1 MSIFWKQFISSFLII
16 VLVLFLFTF
25 LVIGELNKYDKSLT
39 KERLLTTANLSTQVL
54 KPSLENPTIEG
65 IQSTVLSL
73 GEKTG
78 VRITVI
84 DKNGVVLGDSKKNP
98 REMEN
103 HSERPEI
110 KQSLSNGIGE
120 STRYSST
127 LQKEM
132 FYIAVP
138 YQDKN
143 GRTQTII
150 RVALPLSIIQQALIP
165 LESKVIYM
173 GILLTILALLLSLA
187 VSRTITKSLA
197 GIINISDELA
207 KGNLNVQI
215 PVSDS
220 KGEIPKIT
228 KALNHMA
235 QKLNEVFKQ
244 LSHEKN
250 QIEAVLS
257 AMSEGV
263 MVVSKKGK
271 IILTNNTLKEMFH
284 LTDDPFQKPYWEV
297 LRNREV
303 IKLIEG
309 VLENW
314 KPDKKEIFYLYPEE
328 RYYLANVIPLN
339 SPEKEVIVVMF
350 DITEFKRLENIKAD
364 FIANVSHELRTPLTA
379 IKGYT
384 ETLEEEAFENP
395 QDQKHFLSII
405 DRHADRLINI
415 VSDLLVLSE
424 VEGRDALSKENENSD
439 FEEVNIDEIIKSS
452 LEALKTKATEK
463 GLEVSF
469 KTTESGHII
478 SANRFLLEQMF
489 INLIDNA
496 VKYTPEHGK
505 IGIGISSSN
514 EGIRIEI
521 HDTGI
526 GIPKESLPR
535 IFERFYRVDKTRSRK
550 MGGTGLGLSIVKHI
564 VIIHGGKIEVQSE
577 EGNGSRFTITLP
589 KDLGDS
595 KSLLA

>member
-1 MSIFWKQFISSFLII
+1 LSIFWKQFISSFLII
-16 VLVLFLFTF
+16 VLVLFIFTF

-39 KERLLTTANLSTQVL
+39 KERLLTAANLSTQVL
-54 KPSLENPTIEG
+54 KPSLENPTIDKV
-65 IQSTVLSL
+65 QSVVSSL
-73 GEKTG
+73 GENTG

-84 DKNGVVLGDSKKNP
+84 DENGVVLGDSKKNP

-110 KQSLSNGIGE
+110 KQALNNEIGE
-120 STRYSST
+120 SSRYSST

-132 FYIAVP
+132 FYVAVIHR
-138 YQDKN
+138 DKN
-143 GRTQTII
+143 GKPQTII
-150 RVALPLSIIQQALIP
+150 RAALPLSIIQQALLP

-173 GILLTILALLLSLA
+173 GIALTILALLLSLA
-187 VSRTITKSLA
+187 VSKMTTKSLA
-197 GIINISDELA
+197 GIISISDELA
-207 KGNLNVQI
+207 KGNLNVEI

-250 QIEAVLS
+250 QLEAVLS

-263 MVVSKKGK
+263 MVVSEKGR
-271 IILTNNTLKEMFH
+271 IIIINNALKEMFN
-284 LTDDPFQKPYWEV
+284 LADDPIQKPYWEV
-297 LRNREV
+297 LRNRIL
-303 IKLIEG
+303 IKLIDG

-314 KPDKKEIFYLYPEE
+314 KPDNKEIFYLYPEE
-328 RYYLANVIPLN
+328 RYYLANAIPLN
-339 SPEKEVIVVMF
+339 SPDKEIIVVMF
-350 DITEFKRLENIKAD
+350 DITEFKKLENIKAD

-384 ETLEEEAFENP
+384 ETLEEEAFESP

-405 DRHADRLINI
+405 KRHADRLINI

-424 VEGRDALSKENENSD
+424 VEGMDALSKENESND
-439 FEEVNIDEIIKSS
+439 FEEVNIDEIIKSC
-452 LEALKTKATEK
+452 LEALKTKASEK
-463 GLEVSF
+463 DLNVLF
-469 KTTESGHII
+469 KSTQSEHII
-478 SANRFLLEQMF
+478 TANGFLLEQMF

-496 VKYTPEHGK
+496 VKYTPDHGK
-505 IGIGISSSN
+505 IGIEISSRDK
-514 EGIRIEI
+514 ELIVEI
-521 HDTGI
+521 YDTGI

-577 EGNGSRFTITLP
+577 EEKGSRFIITLP
-589 KDLGDS
+589 I
-595 KSLLA
+595 

>member
-25 LVIGELNKYDKSLT
+25 LVIGELSKYDKSLT
-39 KERLLTTANLSTQVL
+39 KERLLTAANLSTQVL
-54 KPSLENPTIEG
+54 EPSFENPTIEEV
-65 IQSTVLSL
+65 QSTVSSL

-78 VRITVI
+78 IRITVI
-84 DKNGVVLGDSKKNP
+84 DNNGVVLGDSKKNP

-110 KQSLSNGIGE
+110 KQALNNGIGE

-132 FYIAVP
+132 FYVAVP
-138 YQDKN
+138 YRDKN
-143 GRTQTII
+143 GMTQIII
-150 RVALPLSIIQQALIP
+150 RTALPLSIIQQALIP

-197 GIINISDELA
+197 GIISISDELA

-220 KGEIPKIT
+220 KGEMPKIT

-263 MVVSKKGK
+263 MVVSEKGR
-271 IILTNNTLKEMFH
+271 IILTNNTFKEMFN
-284 LTDDPFQKPYWEV
+284 LSDDPFQKPYWEV
-297 LRNREV
+297 LRNGEV

-384 ETLEEEAFENP
+384 ETLEEEAFESP

-405 DRHADRLINI
+405 NRHADRLINI

-424 VEGRDALSKENENSD
+424 VEGMDTLSKENENTN

-452 LEALKTKATEK
+452 LEALKTKASEK

-469 KTTESGHII
+469 ETTLSGHII

-496 VKYTPEHGK
+496 VKYTPENGK
-505 IGIGISSSN
+505 IGIEISSRN
-514 EGIRIEI
+514 KEVVVEI
-521 HDTGI
+521 YDTGI
-526 GIPKESLPR
+526 GISKESLPR

-577 EGNGSRFTITLP
+577 EEKGSRFIITLP
-589 KDLGDS
+589 T
-595 KSLLA
+595 

>member
-1 MSIFWKQFISSFLII
+1 LSIFWKQFISSFLII

-39 KERLLTTANLSTQVL
+39 KKRLLATANLSTLGL

-65 IQSTVLSL
+65 VQSTVSSL

-110 KQSLSNGIGE
+110 KQALSNGIGE

-132 FYIAVP
+132 FYVAVP

-165 LESKVIYM
+165 LESKVIYI

-197 GIINISDELA
+197 GILNISEELA

-228 KALNHMA
+228 KALNLMA

-271 IILTNNTLKEMFH
+271 IILTNNTLKEMFN
-284 LTDDPFQKPYWEV
+284 LTDDPFQKPYWEI

-303 IKLIEG
+303 IKLIES
-309 VLENW
+309 VLENG

-328 RYYLANVIPLN
+328 RYFLANVIPLN

-505 IGIGISSSN
+505 IGIEISSSN

-526 GIPKESLPR
+526 GIPKEGLPR

-564 VIIHGGKIEVQSE
+564 VIIHGGNIEVQSE
-577 EGNGSRFTITLP
+577 EGKGSRFTITLP
-589 KDLGDS
+589 KDLGNS

>member
-16 VLVLFLFTF
+16 VLVLFIFTF

-39 KERLLTTANLSTQVL
+39 KERLLTAANLSTQVL
-54 KPSLENPTIEG
+54 KPSLENPTIDKV
-65 IQSTVLSL
+65 QSVVSSL
-73 GEKTG
+73 GENTG

-84 DKNGVVLGDSKKNP
+84 DENGVVLGDSKKNP

-110 KQSLSNGIGE
+110 KQALNNEIGE
-120 STRYSST
+120 SSRYSST

-132 FYIAVP
+132 FYVAVIHR
-138 YQDKN
+138 DKN
-143 GRTQTII
+143 GKPQTII
-150 RVALPLSIIQQALIP
+150 RAALPLSIIQQALLP

-173 GILLTILALLLSLA
+173 GIALTILALLLSLA
-187 VSRTITKSLA
+187 VSKMTTKSLA
-197 GIINISDELA
+197 GIISISDELA
-207 KGNLNVQI
+207 KGNLNVEI

-228 KALNHMA
+228 RALNHMA

-250 QIEAVLS
+250 QLEAVLS

-263 MVVSKKGK
+263 MVVSEKGR
-271 IILTNNTLKEMFH
+271 IIIINNALKEMFN
-284 LTDDPFQKPYWEV
+284 LADDPIQKPYWEV
-297 LRNREV
+297 LRNRIL
-303 IKLIEG
+303 IKLIDG

-314 KPDKKEIFYLYPEE
+314 KPDNKEIFYLYPEE
-328 RYYLANVIPLN
+328 RYYLANAIPLN
-339 SPEKEVIVVMF
+339 SPDKEIIVVMF
-350 DITEFKRLENIKAD
+350 DITEFKKLENIKAD

-384 ETLEEEAFENP
+384 ETLEEEAFESP

-405 DRHADRLINI
+405 KRHADRLINI

-424 VEGRDALSKENENSD
+424 VEGMDALSKENESND

-452 LEALKTKATEK
+452 LEALKTKASEK
-463 GLEVSF
+463 DLNVSF
-469 KTTESGHII
+469 KSTQSEHII
-478 SANRFLLEQMF
+478 TANRFLLEQMF

-496 VKYTPEHGK
+496 LKYTPDHGK
-505 IGIGISSSN
+505 IGIEISSRDK
-514 EGIRIEI
+514 ELIVEI
-521 HDTGI
+521 YDTGI

-577 EGNGSRFTITLP
+577 EEKGSRFIITLP
-589 KDLGDS
+589 I
-595 KSLLA
+595 

>member
-39 KERLLTTANLSTQVL
+39 KERLQTAANLSTQVL

-65 IQSTVLSL
+65 VQSTVSSL

-84 DKNGVVLGDSKKNP
+84 DKNGAVLGDSEKNP

-110 KQSLSNGIGE
+110 KQALNNEMGE

-132 FYIAVP
+132 FYVAVP

-143 GRTQTII
+143 GKTQTII
-150 RVALPLSIIQQALIP
+150 RTALPLSIIQQALGP

-173 GILLTILALLLSLA
+173 GILLTIFALLLSLA

-207 KGNLNVQI
+207 KGNLDVQI

-228 KALNHMA
+228 GALNHMA

-263 MVVSKKGK
+263 MVVSEKGK
-271 IILTNNTLKEMFH
+271 IVLTNNTLKEM
-284 LTDDPFQKPYWEV
+284 LNLSDDPFQKPYWEV

-309 VLENW
+309 ALENW
-314 KPDKKEIFYLYPEE
+314 KPGKKEIFYLYPEE

-384 ETLEEEAFENP
+384 ETLEEEAFESP

-405 DRHADRLINI
+405 NRHADRLINI

-424 VEGRDALSKENENSD
+424 VEGRDALSKENESSN
-439 FEEVNIDEIIKSS
+439 FEEVNIDEIIRSS
-452 LEALKTKATEK
+452 LEALKSKATGK

-469 KTTESGHII
+469 QSTQSAHMI
-478 SANRFLLEQMF
+478 SANRFLFEQMF

-505 IGIGISSSN
+505 IGIEISSRDK
-514 EGIRIEI
+514 EIVVEI

-577 EGNGSRFTITLP
+577 EGKGSRFTITLP
-589 KDLGDS
+589 
-595 KSLLA
+595 A

>member
-16 VLVLFLFTF
+16 VLVLFIFTF

-39 KERLLTTANLSTQVL
+39 KERLLTAANLSTQVL
-54 KPSLENPTIEG
+54 KPSLENPTIDKV
-65 IQSTVLSL
+65 QSVVSIL
-73 GEKTG
+73 GENTG

-84 DKNGVVLGDSKKNP
+84 DENGVVLGDSKKNP

-110 KQSLSNGIGE
+110 KQALNNEIGE
-120 STRYSST
+120 SSRYSST

-132 FYIAVP
+132 FYVAVIHR
-138 YQDKN
+138 DKN
-143 GRTQTII
+143 GKPQTII
-150 RVALPLSIIQQALIP
+150 RAALPLSIIQQALLP

-173 GILLTILALLLSLA
+173 GIALTILALLLSLA
-187 VSRTITKSLA
+187 VSKMTTKSLA
-197 GIINISDELA
+197 GIISISDELA
-207 KGNLNVQI
+207 KGNLNVEI

-250 QIEAVLS
+250 QLEAVLS

-263 MVVSKKGK
+263 MVVSEKGR
-271 IILTNNTLKEMFH
+271 IIIINNALKEMFN
-284 LTDDPFQKPYWEV
+284 LADDPIQKPYWEV
-297 LRNREV
+297 LRNRIL
-303 IKLIEG
+303 IKLIDG

-314 KPDKKEIFYLYPEE
+314 KPDNKEIFYLYPEE
-328 RYYLANVIPLN
+328 RYYLANAIPLN
-339 SPEKEVIVVMF
+339 SPDKEIIVVMF
-350 DITEFKRLENIKAD
+350 DITEFKKLENIKAD

-384 ETLEEEAFENP
+384 ETLEEEAFESP

-405 DRHADRLINI
+405 KRHADRLINI

-424 VEGRDALSKENENSD
+424 VEGMDALSKENESND
-439 FEEVNIDEIIKSS
+439 FEEVNIDEIIKSC
-452 LEALKTKATEK
+452 LEALKTKASEK
-463 GLEVSF
+463 DLNVLF
-469 KTTESGHII
+469 KSTQSEHII
-478 SANRFLLEQMF
+478 TANGFLLEQMF

-496 VKYTPEHGK
+496 LKYTPDHGK
-505 IGIGISSSN
+505 IGIEIS
-514 EGIRIEI
+514 IRDKELIVEI
-521 HDTGI
+521 YDTGI

-577 EGNGSRFTITLP
+577 EEKGSRFIITLP
-589 KDLGDS
+589 I
-595 KSLLA
+595 

>member
-16 VLVLFLFTF
+16 VLVLFIFTF

-39 KERLLTTANLSTQVL
+39 KERLLTAANLSTQVL
-54 KPSLENPTIEG
+54 KPSLENPTIDEV
-65 IQSTVLSL
+65 QSIVSSL
-73 GEKTG
+73 GENTG

-84 DKNGVVLGDSKKNP
+84 DENGVVLGDSKKNP

-110 KQSLSNGIGE
+110 KQALNNEIGE
-120 STRYSST
+120 SSRYSST

-132 FYIAVP
+132 FYVAVIHR
-138 YQDKN
+138 DKN
-143 GRTQTII
+143 GKPQTII
-150 RVALPLSIIQQALIP
+150 RAALPLSIIQQALLP

-173 GILLTILALLLSLA
+173 GIALTILALLLSLA
-187 VSRTITKSLA
+187 VSKMTTKSLA
-197 GIINISDELA
+197 GIISISDELA
-207 KGNLNVQI
+207 KGNLNVEI

-250 QIEAVLS
+250 QLEAVLS

-263 MVVSKKGK
+263 MVVSEKGR
-271 IILTNNTLKEMFH
+271 IIIINNALKEMFN
-284 LTDDPFQKPYWEV
+284 LADDPIQKPYWEV
-297 LRNREV
+297 LRNRIL
-303 IKLIEG
+303 IKLIDG

-314 KPDKKEIFYLYPEE
+314 KPDNKEIFYLYPEE
-328 RYYLANVIPLN
+328 RYYLANAIPLN
-339 SPEKEVIVVMF
+339 SPDKEIIVVMF
-350 DITEFKRLENIKAD
+350 DITEFKKLENIKAD

-384 ETLEEEAFENP
+384 ETLEEEAFESP

-405 DRHADRLINI
+405 KRHADRLINI

-424 VEGRDALSKENENSD
+424 VEGMDALSKENESND

-452 LEALKTKATEK
+452 LEALKTKASEK
-463 GLEVSF
+463 DLNVSF
-469 KTTESGHII
+469 KSTQSEHII
-478 SANRFLLEQMF
+478 TANRFLLEQMF

-496 VKYTPEHGK
+496 LKYTPDHGK
-505 IGIGISSSN
+505 IGIEISSRDK
-514 EGIRIEI
+514 ELIVEI
-521 HDTGI
+521 YDTGI

-577 EGNGSRFTITLP
+577 EEKGSRFIITLP
-589 KDLGDS
+589 I
-595 KSLLA
+595 